1 MTAATVD
8 RATTY
13 KSASDEIRSCPVAD
27 NVIVVKGALVSQ
39 NASGYAVTSADTAS
53 TKCVGI
59 AMEHVDNT
67 TTGHTAGGKQ
77 VRVRSGCEVLL
88 NGVSLT
94 QASVGLPALI
104 VDNQTVQTGAT
115 TNSIHAGLISQYVS
129 ATSCWVDIP
138 AAGVGA

>member
-13 KSASDEIRSCPVAD
+13 KSASDEIRSYPVAD
-27 NVIVVKGALVSQ
+27 NVIVVKGALVSI
-39 NASGYAVTSADTAS
+39 NSSGYAITSADTTS
-53 TKCVGI
+53 TVCVGI

-67 TTGHTAGGKQ
+67 LTGHTAGGKS

-88 NGVSLT
+88 VGVSLT
-94 QASVGLPALI
+94 QAAVGLAALI

-115 TNSIHAGLISQYVS
+115 TNSIHAGKVSQYVS